1 MTVQEKS
8 PMLPCIQLIRF
19 IAAIGVM
26 MSHIGFGD
34 SYLTG
39 IVFSAGVNLFFCI
52 SAFLMMYTTQ
62 NNVQENFIKKRLIRL
77 LPLYWTLT
85 VLTFVASKII
95 DGLASSDIGFNE
107 LIKSLLCVPYYRSGL
122 KTDLVIRPIVGPA
135 WTMGYDVWFLP
146 IFALSMKLSH
156 KWRGAIS
163 SAMCVI
169 IVLIGNII
177 PENPIGHF
185 MGRHYWL
192 NYVMGI
198 LVFYIWKWAEDK
210 TEWRKK
216 YFLLWSVIS
225 LTGFLFLYIGRK
237 SLDISVLISFVTIV
251 SVLFCFGK
259 KQMPKWVLWFGKI
272 SFSFYLT
279 HYYVILILGKFI
291 DFEAINIMTCIGTVI
306 AFVLSLATGY
316 IGYYLFEE
324 KIGNSLKKLLMKPKK
339 NKSVVSV

>member
-1 MTVQEKS
+1 MTVQQKS

-26 MSHIGFGD
+26 MSHVGFGD

-39 IVFSAGVNLFFCI
+39 IGFSAGVNLFFCI
-52 SAFLMMYTTQ
+52 SGFLMMYTTQ
-62 NNVQENFIKKRLIRL
+62 NNVQENFIRKRLIRL
-77 LPLYWTLT
+77 LPLYWALT

-95 DGLASSDIGFNE
+95 DGLASSDIGFDE
-107 LIKSLLCVPYYRSGL
+107 LIKSMLCIPYSRGGL
-122 KTDLVIRPIVGPA
+122 KTDSVIRPIVGPA

-163 SAMCVI
+163 GAICIVIVI
-169 IVLIGNII
+169 IGSIA
-177 PENPIGHF
+177 PDNPIFHF
-185 MGRHYWL
+185 MGRHYWI

-198 LVFYIWKWAEDK
+198 LVFYIWKWAENK

-216 YFLLWSVIS
+216 YIVLWAVIS
-225 LTGFLFLYIGRK
+225 LAGFLFLYIGKK
-237 SLDISVLISFVTIV
+237 SLDISILVSFAIIV
-251 SVLFCFGK
+251 SVLFGFSN

-279 HYYVILILGKFI
+279 HYYVILILGRFI
-291 DFEAINIMTCIGTVI
+291 DFDAFSIMTCVGTVV
-306 AFVLSLATGY
+306 AFILSLITGY

-324 KIGNSLKKLLMKPKK
+324 KLGNALKKLLMKPKK
-339 NKSVVSV
+339 HKSAVSV

>member
-1 MTVQEKS
+1 MVRQKKS

-26 MSHIGFGD
+26 MSHVGFGD

-39 IVFSAGVNLFFCI
+39 IGFSAGVNLFFCI
-52 SAFLMMYTTQ
+52 SGFLMMYTTQ
-62 NNVQENFIKKRLIRL
+62 NGVQENFIKKRLIRL

-85 VLTFVASKII
+85 VLTFAASKII
-95 DGLASSDIGFNE
+95 DGIASSDISFVE
-107 LIKSLLCVPYYRSGL
+107 LVKSMLCIPYSRGGL

-163 SAMCVI
+163 SAVCIVIVI
-169 IVLIGNII
+169 IGSIA
-177 PENPIGHF
+177 PDNPIFHF
-185 MGRHYWL
+185 MGRHYWI

-198 LVFYIWKWAEDK
+198 LVFYIWKWAENK

-216 YFLLWSVIS
+216 YLVLWAAIS
-225 LTGFLFLYIGRK
+225 LAGFLFLYIGK
-237 SLDISVLISFVTIV
+237 KPLDINILVSFVIIV
-251 SVLFCFGK
+251 TFLFCFGK
-259 KQMPKWVLWFGKI
+259 KEMPKWILWFGKI

-279 HYYVILILGKFI
+279 HYYVILIMGKFI
-291 DFEAINIMTCIGTVI
+291 DFEALNITTCFGTII
-306 AFVLSLATGY
+306 AFVLSLVTGY

-324 KIGNSLKKLLMKPKK
+324 KIGNSLKKLFMKPKK
-339 NKSVVSV
+339 HKNIVSV